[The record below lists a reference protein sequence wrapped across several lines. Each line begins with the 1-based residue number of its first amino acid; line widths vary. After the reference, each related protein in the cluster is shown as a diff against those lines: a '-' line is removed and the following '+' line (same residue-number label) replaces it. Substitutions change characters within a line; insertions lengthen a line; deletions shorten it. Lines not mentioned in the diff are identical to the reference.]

1 MSLSDTQDLSWA
13 ALSDEQKR
21 DAVFDQLV
29 LGLDLAGAADAL
41 AVIYGSVG
49 LQHVRL
55 IVRRFSLST
64 NPAVVAARAGAGRAA
79 KSKAPR
85 ARAREAGAGKVVKL
99 RPVPRL
105 TPSVEPAAP
114 VKHPNIFQV
123 KAQQCRF
130 PLWGSGVVAPTEKR
144 FCGNQTEQGETY
156 CSACAERVFRND
168 EQGEPEGGA

>member
-1 MSLSDTQDLSWA
+1 MSASEISVLTWS
-13 ALSDEQKR
+13 ALSDDEKR
-21 DAVFDQLV
+21 DAIFDQLV
-29 LGLDLAGAADAL
+29 RGLDLAGVAQGL
-41 AVIYGSVG
+41 SVIYGSVG
-49 LQHVRL
+49 PQHVRL

-85 ARAREAGAGKVVKL
+85 ARAREASGAGKVVKL

-105 TPSVEPAAP
+105 GPSVEPAAP

-130 PLWGSGVVAPTEKR
+130 PLWGHQKVPIGQKL
-144 FCGNQTEQGETY
+144 FCGKPAKEGQSFCPACYERTHRMPGE
-156 CSACAERVFRND
+156 
-168 EQGEPEGGA
+168 GE